1 MFLKKNSIEEFMKDN
16 LGKHRMKML
25 LFEKKILIYRVI
37 LKLKTIFLAEISCTY
52 FIGLTKAKSKIQMQ
66 LRRYRE
72 AIIQ

>member
-37 LKLKTIFLAEISCTY
+37 LKLKTIFLVEISCTY